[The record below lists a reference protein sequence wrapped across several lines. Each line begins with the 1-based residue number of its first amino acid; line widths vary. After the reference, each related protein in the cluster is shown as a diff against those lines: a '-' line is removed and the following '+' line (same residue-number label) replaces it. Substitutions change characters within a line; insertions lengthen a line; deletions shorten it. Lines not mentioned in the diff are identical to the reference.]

1 MTLQSY
7 LSPPGLSLSFSLFHN
22 SVFFSMWVFFFISSS
37 AVCLS
42 LLLSVFISTF
52 LPSFICLPSVLHR
65 HITVETTQ
73 QCSAQIHI
81 SLERCSDA
89 ARRQQQRC
97 VTTTHRFPEFLP
109 SLPGGVGDVDAS
121 QVDALAAHDEQ
132 RGEAEQGHA
141 AADHRQLGRLASSQ
155 LQLLDDVAAQDDAHA
170 GAGHD
175 DHT

>member
-1 MTLQSY
+1 M
-7 LSPPGLSLSFSLFHN
+7 G
-22 SVFFSMWVFFFISSS
+22 VFFISSS

>member
-1 MTLQSY
+1 MLDDVTVVSF
-7 LSPPGLSLSFSLFHN
+7 STWPLSLSLSLFHN
-22 SVFFSMWVFFFISSS
+22 SVFLSVGVFFFFISSF

-42 LLLSVFISTF
+42 LLLSVFISTSS
-52 LPSFICLPSVLHR
+52 PSS
-65 HITVETTQ
+65 TVTSLWKQ
-73 QCSAQIHI
+73 LQCSTQIHI

-89 ARRQQQRC
+89 AHHHHRRRQQRC

-132 RGEAEQGHA
+132 RGEAEQGDA
-141 AADHRQLGRLASSQ
+141 AADHRQLGRLTSSQ

-175 DHT
+175 NHT

>member
-22 SVFFSMWVFFFISSS
+22 SVFFSMWVFF
-37 AVCLS
+37 LS
-42 LLLSVFISTF
+42 RPPQSVYLYCSVFISTF
-52 LPSFICLPSVLHR
+52 LPSFIRLPSVLHR
-65 HITVETTQ
+65 HITVETTP

-81 SLERCSDA
+81 SPEHCSDA

-97 VTTTHRFPEFLP
+97 VTTTHHFPEFLP

-132 RGEAEQGHA
+132 RGEAEQGDA

>member
-1 MTLQSY
+1 MGVFFYLVLRSLFIFTALCLHLYLPSLLY
-7 LSPPGLSLSFSLFHN
+7 LSPLRPPPSHHCGNN
-22 SVFFSMWVFFFISSS
+22 S
-37 AVCLS
+37 
-42 LLLSVFISTF
+42 T
-52 LPSFICLPSVLHR
+52 
-65 HITVETTQ
+65 
-73 QCSAQIHI
+73 QCSTQIHI
-81 SLERCSDA
+81 SPEHCSDA